1 MQAYRNTMNLT
12 FRPLTALLF
21 FLVTPVSLVLAQSPL
36 DVGIHL
42 TPQVRYVNSRPAEVR
57 QTNIPTTGGD
67 GLAVGMGGGAYLEYE
82 FAPGWSARAGIDFSY
97 KRNHYTVSR
106 TFTETDSTVAGHNR
120 IAYASIEV
128 PVSVVYHFDYR
139 RHDNRFLVGVG
150 TTLNRWNGAPIFRT
164 RFGKGSAS
172 EPVVTAKHSVTLFA
186 GYEHPVSDM
195 LVMSYEPYVAYVPTR
210 FNLETAS
217 RARVFAEVGLAVRLR
232 LDN

>member
-1 MQAYRNTMNLT
+1 MNFT
-12 FRPLTALLF
+12 FRPVAVLYLCLLIPF
-21 FLVTPVSLVLAQSPL
+21 SLVLGQSPL
-36 DVGIHL
+36 DIGVHL
-42 TPQVRYVNSRPAEVR
+42 TPQVRYINSQPAEVR

-82 FAPGWSARAGIDFSY
+82 FAPGWSARAGVDLSY

-106 TFTETDSTVAGHNR
+106 TFTETDSTVSGHNR

-128 PVSVVYHFDYR
+128 PVSIVYHFDYR
-139 RHDNRFLVGVG
+139 RHDNRFLVGLG

-164 RFGKGSAS
+164 KFGKGAVA
-172 EPVVTAKHSVTLFA
+172 EPVTTAKHSVTLFA
-186 GYEHPVSDM
+186 GYEHPLSDM
-195 LVMSYEPYVAYVPTR
+195 LVMSFEPYVSYVPTR

-217 RARVFAEVGLAVRLR
+217 SARVFAEAGLSVRLR